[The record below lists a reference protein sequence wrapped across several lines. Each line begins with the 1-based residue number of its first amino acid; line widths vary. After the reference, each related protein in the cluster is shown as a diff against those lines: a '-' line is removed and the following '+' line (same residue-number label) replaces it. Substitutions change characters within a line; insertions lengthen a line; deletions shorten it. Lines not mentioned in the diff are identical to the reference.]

1 LLKEMMMTQT
11 HGDVLC
17 KALIG
22 EKPSSHARKKNTS
35 LNSGL
40 QA

>member
-1 LLKEMMMTQT
+1 MAQT
-11 HGDVLC
+11 SPLRAKKKTG
-17 KALIG
+17 AL
-22 EKPSSHARKKNTS
+22 ERTPEARKTKKNTS